1 MPEQV
6 VKRAQAQYLTR
17 DTSLAKSKELYAY
30 FWDLAHKTNNLYNRV
45 LYIQRNSQS
54 AAYKSANGI
63 TLSDHEKEVVAL
75 IKTNGIKTSPSG
87 YVGKFQMI
95 NLLIA
100 TKDPDFYALPS
111 GVSDQTVF
119 QVDRSYKAFFAAIK
133 DYEAYP
139 EKYKGRPRKPGYLE
153 KCGVN
158 IIIITSPKCRFK
170 LNKRGNYQL
179 AFPKTKLTLPVGK
192 SCPPGRLKEVQVS
205 FSNGSFKI
213 IMITDDMV
221 EASENTKTGR
231 VMGIDPGE
239 VCLMAVVNN
248 YKAPCM
254 LFDGEELREHNRE
267 HNDKIDTLTSRQT
280 AFRHIDAPINSR
292 GYSKL
297 LQSASNFQKDYLHKC
312 AKRLFEKALA
322 DGVETIVFGH
332 NKGQKQHSNMGKK
345 NNREFQQIRY
355 TELINTLDYL
365 CREHGMKFVVVEES
379 YTSKASFLDGDEI
392 PEHYDGEQHH
402 FSGKRTKRG
411 IYRASDGTE
420 IHADLNAAANI
431 LRKVIPDAF
440 VAGEAPDFNNVI
452 KITDPDKRV

>member
-1 MPEQV
+1 MVEQK
-6 VKRAQAQYLTR
+6 VKRSQVHFLTSN
-17 DTSLAKSKELYAY
+17 TPLTKSKELYAY
-30 FWDLAHKTNNLYNRV
+30 FWALAHKTNNLYNRV

-63 TLSDHEKEVVAL
+63 ALSDQEKEVVAL
-75 IKTNGIKTSPSG
+75 IRTNGIKTSPSG
-87 YVGKFQMI
+87 YIGKFQMI
-95 NLLIA
+95 NLLRA
-100 TKDPDFYALPS
+100 TRDPDFYALPS
-111 GVSDQTVF
+111 GVNDQTVL
-119 QVDRSYKAFFAAIK
+119 QVDRAYKAFFAAIK
-133 DYEAYP
+133 DYGAHP
-139 EKYKGRPRKPGYLE
+139 DKYKGKPRRPGYLE
-153 KCGVN
+153 KGGINLIIFVN
-158 IIIITSPKCRFK
+158 KACK
-170 LNKRGNYQL
+170 LRVNKRGNYQL
-179 AFPKTKLTLPVGK
+179 SFPKTKLTLPVGK
-192 SCPPGRLKEVQVS
+192 NCPPGRLKEVQVS

-213 IMITDDMV
+213 IMITDDMT
-221 EASENTKTGR
+221 EIPENIQTGR
-231 VMGIDPGE
+231 AIGIDPGE

-254 LFDGEELREHNRE
+254 LFDGEELREHNRG
-267 HNDKIDTLTSRQT
+267 HNDKIDTLVTRQM
-280 AFRHIDAPINSR
+280 AIKHVDAPISSKKYSR
-292 GYSKL
+292 L
-297 LQSASNFQKDYLHKC
+297 FLSASNFQKDYLHKC

-345 NNREFQQIRY
+345 NNREFQQINY

-365 CREHGMKFVVVEES
+365 CERHGMKFVVVEES

-411 IYRASDGTE
+411 VYRASDGTE

-440 VAGEAPDFNNVI
+440 VTGEVPDFNNVI
-452 KITDPDKRV
+452 KVTDPNKRV